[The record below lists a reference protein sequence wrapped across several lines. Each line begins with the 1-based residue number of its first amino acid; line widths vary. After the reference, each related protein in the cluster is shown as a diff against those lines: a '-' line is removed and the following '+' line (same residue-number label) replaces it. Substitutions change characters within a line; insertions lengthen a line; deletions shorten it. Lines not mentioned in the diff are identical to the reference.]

1 MGFNAK
7 LDEQLFRESDVAN
20 LEDWQ
25 KYVVLMFDEMKV
37 KEDLVYD
44 KRTGE
49 LIGFVNLGD
58 INDHLQHFE
67 QTLSSDISDQPNL
80 ASSMLVF
87 MVKGIFTRLEFPY
100 AHFPCSSLTAE
111 FLYPIVWNAIRRL
124 EALGL
129 KVLVLTCDG
138 AGPNCKF
145 FRLHKARE
153 DAQRKTRKG
162 KRKIRKAQQESRGV
176 EVQGEAQQENCGE
189 NERKDK
195 EKLQDTKSL
204 QRRRTVDI
212 LCI

>member
-1 MGFNAK
+1 MMIKWCLHLKLRSSSTYDALRSSRCLTLPTERTLRDYTHHFKGTVGFNAK
-7 LDEQLFRESDVAN
+7 LDEQLFRESNVAN

-100 AHFPCSSLTAE
+100 AQLNSCIPSCGIPFDVSRHLDSRCL
-111 FLYPIVWNAIRRL
+111 FLHVMAQDQITSFFDYTRPEKMLSTRQGQVNARYI
-124 EALGL
+124 
-129 KVLVLTCDG
+129 KH
-138 AGPNCKF
+138 N
-145 FRLHKARE
+145 
-153 DAQRKTRKG
+153 
-162 KRKIRKAQQESRGV
+162 KRA
-176 EVQGEAQQENCGE
+176 
-189 NERKDK
+189 K
-195 EKLQDTKSL
+195 E
-204 QRRRTVDI
+204 
-212 LCI
+212 

>member
-1 MGFNAK
+1 MPTERTLRDYTHHFKGTVGFNAK

-111 FLYPIVWNAIRRL
+111 FLYPIVWDAIRRL

-129 KVLVLTCDG
+129 KVLVLRVMAQDQI
-138 AGPNCKF
+138 ASF
-145 FRLHKARE
+145 FDYTRPEKMLSAR
-153 DAQRKTRKG
+153 QG
-162 KRKIRKAQQESRGV
+162 KVNARYVKRNKRAE
-176 EVQGEAQQENCGE
+176 E
-189 NERKDK
+189 
-195 EKLQDTKSL
+195 
-204 QRRRTVDI
+204 
-212 LCI
+212 